1 MSANMRNIANL
12 ASAKMRRDLIAS
24 MCENAHMP
32 KDVRT
37 LRSEQQSYIDGIK
50 NRTGKSY
57 SAIARAIGAAPSTI
71 VRFMDDTASSH
82 SLSAKTME
90 KLKIVFD
97 LPSVSVPNIEHL
109 VYSEPVALAGS
120 IQAGVWQDTGLFT
133 PQAPPEYIMIAPD
146 ERYPGIRRWA
156 FRVRGD
162 SMDKIYPD
170 GTIIVAV
177 SFFDLCRQPKTG
189 DKVIAIRK
197 EHGLEEAT
205 LKEIEILADGS
216 VALWPRSTN
225 PKFSQAIII
234 NNSIDD
240 NIPDDGCHSEY
251 RVEGLV
257 IQSIRRE

>member
-12 ASAKMRRDLIAS
+12 ASAKMRRDLIAAI
-24 MCENAHMP
+24 CENAHMP

-37 LRSEQQSYIDGIK
+37 LRSEQQSYIDEIK
-50 NRTGKSY
+50 DRTGKSY

-97 LPSVSVPNIEHL
+97 LPSVNVPNIEHL

-170 GTIIVAV
+170 GTIIIAV

-197 EHGLEEAT
+197 ERGLEEAT

-240 NIPDDGCHSEY
+240 NMPDDGCHSEY
-251 RVEGLV
+251 RIEGLV

>member
-50 NRTGKSY
+50 DRTGKSY

-234 NNSIDD
+234 SNTIDD

-251 RVEGLV
+251 RIEGLV